1 MNIFHWFTRYFS
13 SHGKAMSLYKRG
25 MAKAQKHD
33 HEGALE
39 DYTTI
44 IGMPGTPADLLVMVL
59 YNRAL
64 VYVAAGD
71 DQKGT
76 ADLDAVLAMDE
87 SLVNVKTMARQ
98 KLARM
103 ESRASRSNLRSAGRI
118 PNTRRET
125 CSS

>member
-25 MAKAQKHD
+25 MAKAKKHD
-33 HEGALE
+33 HEGAIE
-39 DYTTI
+39 DYTTM
-44 IGMPGTPADLLVMVL
+44 IGMAGTPADLLAMVL

-71 DQKGT
+71 DQKGA

-87 SLVNVKTMARQ
+87 SLANVKTMARQ

-103 ESRASRSNLRSAGRI
+103 ESRASKSNV
-118 PNTRRET
+118 
-125 CSS
+125 

>member
-1 MNIFHWFTRYFS
+1 M
-13 SHGKAMSLYKRG
+13 
-25 MAKAQKHD
+25 
-33 HEGALE
+33 
-39 DYTTI
+39 
-44 IGMPGTPADLLVMVL
+44 IGMPGTPADLLAMVL

-71 DQKGT
+71 DQKGA
-76 ADLDAVLAMDE
+76 ADLDAVLAMNE

-98 KLARM
+98 KRARM
-103 ESRASRSNLRSAGRI
+103 ESGPARVTCRSPGRI

>member
-1 MNIFHWFTRYFS
+1 MNIFHWLTRCFS
-13 SHGKAMSLYKRG
+13 VRGKAVSLYKRG
-25 MAKAQKHD
+25 MAKAKRND
-33 HEGALE
+33 HQGALE
-39 DYTTI
+39 HYTTA
-44 IGMPGTPADLLVMVL
+44 IGMPGTPADLLAMVL

-71 DQKGT
+71 EPKGA

-103 ESRASRSNLRSAGRI
+103 ESRASKSGV
-118 PNTRRET
+118 
-125 CSS
+125 